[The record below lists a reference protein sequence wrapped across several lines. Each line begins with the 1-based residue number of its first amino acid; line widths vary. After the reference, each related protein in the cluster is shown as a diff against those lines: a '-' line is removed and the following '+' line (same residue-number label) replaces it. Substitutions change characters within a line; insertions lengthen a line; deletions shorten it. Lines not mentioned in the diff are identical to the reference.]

1 MPYLKQGTNF
11 LYDNTTNDIVGVRD
25 EDGGDKY
32 FPIMRNEP
40 TYAGATAAVSI
51 VAPATTFNTLSYEDS
66 SGSVRLTSTGVH
78 GLTNAVAQNK
88 LVRVTWTGG
97 TGVNGLYTVTDVS
110 AATTKI
116 TINYPHAAGLGTPA
130 VAVVATDITLASA
143 TIPANA
149 IKPGMELE
157 IDALFAMTG
166 SANNKTLKVN
176 IGDAGWYSQAVAGS
190 NVSVSLD
197 KQAWANTA
205 TTLVSN
211 ALAAPGHGASTGAN
225 VTMTPTGGFGI
236 AQTFAITGQIATA
249 NEFITLEAWNLKITS
264 T

>member
-11 LYDNTTNDIVGVRD
+11 LYDNTTNDIVGVKD
-25 EDGGDKY
+25 EDGGEKY

-40 TYAGATAAVSI
+40 TYAGTTAAVSI
-51 VAPATTFNTLSYEDS
+51 VAPATTFNTLSYEDN
-66 SGSVRLTSTGVH
+66 SGSVRLTSVGVH

-110 AATTKI
+110 VTTKI
-116 TINYPHAAGLGTPA
+116 TINYPHVAGLGTPA
-130 VAVVATDITLASA
+130 VAVVGTDITLASA

-149 IKPGMELE
+149 IKLGMELE

-166 SANNKTLKVN
+166 SANNKIFKVN
-176 IGDAGWYSQAVAGS
+176 IGDAGWYSQTVAAS
-190 NVSVSLD
+190 NVSLSVD
-197 KQAWANTA
+197 KQAWANSA

>member
-11 LYDNTTNDIVGVRD
+11 LYDNTTNDIVGIKD
-25 EDGGDKY
+25 ADGGEKY

-51 VAPATTFNTLSYEDS
+51 VAPAATFTTLSYEDS
-66 SGSVRLTSTGVH
+66 SGSVRLTSAGVH

-88 LVRVTWTGG
+88 LVRVTWTSG
-97 TGVNGLYTVTDVS
+97 TGVDGLYTVTDVS
-110 AATTKI
+110 AAATKI
-116 TINYPHAAGLGTPA
+116 TINYPHAAGLGTPT
-130 VAVVATDITLASA
+130 VAVVSTDITLASA

-157 IDALFAMTG
+157 IDAVFGMTG
-166 SANNKTLKVN
+166 SGNSKIFKVK
-176 IGDAGWYSQAVAGS
+176 IGDAEWYSQTVAAS
-190 NVSVSLD
+190 NQSLSVD
-197 KQAWANTA
+197 KQAWANSA

-236 AQTFAITGQIATA
+236 AQTFAITGQIVTA

>member
-1 MPYLKQGTNF
+1 MPYLKQGNNF
-11 LYDNTTNDIVGVRD
+11 LYDSTTNDIIGIKD
-25 EDGGDKY
+25 ADGGEMY
-32 FPIMRNEP
+32 FSIMRNEP
-40 TYAGATAAVSI
+40 TYATTTTAVSI
-51 VAPATTFNTLSYEDS
+51 VAPAATFTTLTYEDS
-66 SGSVRLTSTGVH
+66 SGSVRLVSAGIH
-78 GLTNAVAQNK
+78 SLTNAVAQNK
-88 LVRVTWTGG
+88 LVQVSWAGG
-97 TGVNGLYTVTDVS
+97 TGVNGLYEVTDVS

-116 TINYPHAAGLGTPA
+116 TINYPHAAGLGTPT
-130 VAVVATDITLASA
+130 VTVVGNDITLASV

-157 IDALFAMTG
+157 IDALFAMTA
-166 SANNKTLKVN
+166 SANNKIFKIN
-176 IGDAGWYSQAVAGS
+176 IGDAGWYSQTVAAS
-190 NVSVSLD
+190 NVSLSVD

-211 ALAAPGHGASTGAN
+211 ALAAAGHGVSTGAN

>member
-11 LYDNTTNDIVGVRD
+11 LYDNTTNDIVGVKD
-25 EDGGDKY
+25 EDGGEKY

-51 VAPATTFNTLSYEDS
+51 VAPAATFTTLSYEDS
-66 SGSVRLTSTGVH
+66 SGSVRLTSAGVH

-88 LVRVTWTGG
+88 LVSVTWAGG

-110 AATTKI
+110 VTTKI
-116 TINYPHAAGLGTPA
+116 TINYPHAAGLGTPT
-130 VAVVATDITLASA
+130 VTVVGNDITLVSA

-149 IKPGMELE
+149 IKLGMELE

>member
-1 MPYLKQGTNF
+1 MPYMKSGTNF
-11 LYDNTTNDIVGVRD
+11 LYDSTTNDVVGIKD
-25 EDGGDKY
+25 DDGSELY
-32 FPIMRNEP
+32 FQIMRNEP
-40 TYAGATAAVSI
+40 IYFASTAAVSI
-51 VAPATTFNTLSYEDS
+51 VAPAATFTTLTYEDS
-66 SGSVRLTSTGVH
+66 SGSVRLVSAGVH
-78 GLTNAVAQNK
+78 GLNNAVAQNK
-88 LVRVTWTGG
+88 LVRVTWAGG

-116 TINYPHAAGLGTPA
+116 TINYPFAAGLGTPT
-130 VAVVATDITLASA
+130 VTVVGNDITMVSA

-149 IKPGMELE
+149 IKLGMELE

-249 NEFITLEAWNLKITS
+249 NEFITLEAWSFKITS

>member
-25 EDGGDKY
+25 DDAGEKY

-51 VAPATTFNTLSYEDS
+51 VAPAATFTTLTYEDS
-66 SGSVRLTSTGVH
+66 SGSVRLVSAGIH
-78 GLTNAVAQNK
+78 SLTNAVAQNK
-88 LVRVTWTGG
+88 LVRVTWAGG

-116 TINYPHAAGLGTPA
+116 TINYPHAAGLGTPT
-130 VAVVATDITLASA
+130 VAVVNTDITLVSA

-157 IDALFAMTG
+157 IDAVFGMTG
-166 SANNKTLKVN
+166 SGNNKIFKVN
-176 IGDAGWYSQAVAGS
+176 IGDAGWYSQTVASS
-190 NVSVSLD
+190 NQSLSID
-197 KQAWANTA
+197 KQAWANSA

-211 ALAAPGHGASTGAN
+211 ALAAPGHGTSTGAN

-264 T
+264 M

>member
-1 MPYLKQGTNF
+1 MPYLKQGNNF
-11 LYDNTTNDIVGVRD
+11 LYDSTTNDIIGIKD
-25 EDGGDKY
+25 ADGGEMY
-32 FPIMRNEP
+32 FPIMRNQP
-40 TYAGATAAVSI
+40 TYATTTTAVSI
-51 VAPATTFNTLSYEDS
+51 VAPAATFTTLTYEDS
-66 SGSVRLTSTGVH
+66 SGSVRLVSAGIH
-78 GLTNAVAQNK
+78 SLTNAVAQNK
-88 LVRVTWTGG
+88 LVRVTWAGG

-116 TINYPHAAGLGTPA
+116 TINYPHAAGLGTPT
-130 VAVVATDITLASA
+130 VTVVGNDITLASV

-166 SANNKTLKVN
+166 SANNKIFKVN
-176 IGDAGWYSQAVAGS
+176 IGDAGWYSQTVAAS
-190 NVSVSLD
+190 NVSLSVD

-211 ALAAPGHGASTGAN
+211 ALAAAGHGVSTGAN

-236 AQTFAITGQIATA
+236 AQTFTITGQIAAA
-249 NEFITLEAWNLKITS
+249 NEFITLEAWNFNITS

>member
-1 MPYLKQGTNF
+1 MPYMKSGTNF
-11 LYDNTTNDIVGVRD
+11 LYDSTTNDVVGIKD
-25 EDGGDKY
+25 DDGSELY
-32 FPIMRNEP
+32 FQIMRNEP
-40 TYAGATAAVSI
+40 IYFASTAAVSI
-51 VAPATTFNTLSYEDS
+51 VAPAATFTTLTYEDS
-66 SGSVRLTSTGVH
+66 SGSVRLVSAGVH
-78 GLTNAVAQNK
+78 GLNNAVAQNK
-88 LVRVTWTGG
+88 LVRVTWAGG
-97 TGVNGLYTVTDVS
+97 TGVDGLYTVTDVS

-116 TINYPHAAGLGTPA
+116 TINYPFAAGLGTPT
-130 VAVVATDITLASA
+130 VSVVGTDITLGSA
-143 TIPANA
+143 TIPANR
-149 IKPGMELE
+149 IKLGMELE

-249 NEFITLEAWNLKITS
+249 NEFITLEAWSFKITS

>member
-1 MPYLKQGTNF
+1 
-11 LYDNTTNDIVGVRD
+11 
-25 EDGGDKY
+25 
-32 FPIMRNEP
+32 MRNEP

-51 VAPATTFNTLSYEDS
+51 VAPAATFTTLSYEDS
-66 SGSVRLTSTGVH
+66 SGSVRLTSAGVH

-88 LVRVTWTGG
+88 LVRVTWAGG

-110 AATTKI
+110 VTTKI
-116 TINYPHAAGLGTPA
+116 TINYPHAAGLGTPT
-130 VAVVATDITLASA
+130 VTVVGNDITLVSA

-149 IKPGMELE
+149 IKLGMELE

-264 T
+264 M

>member
-11 LYDNTTNDIVGVRD
+11 LYDNTTNDIVGVKD
-25 EDGGDKY
+25 ADGGENY

-51 VAPATTFNTLSYEDS
+51 VAPAATFTTLSYEDS
-66 SGSVRLTSTGVH
+66 SGSVRLTSAGVH

-88 LVRVTWTGG
+88 LVRVTWAGG

-110 AATTKI
+110 VTTKI
-116 TINYPHAAGLGTPA
+116 TINYPHAAGLGTPT
-130 VAVVATDITLASA
+130 VTVVGNDITLVSA

-149 IKPGMELE
+149 IKLGMELE

-264 T
+264 M

>member
-1 MPYLKQGTNF
+1 MPYMKSGTNF
-11 LYDNTTNDIVGVRD
+11 LYDSTTNDVVGIKD
-25 EDGGDKY
+25 DDGSELY
-32 FPIMRNEP
+32 FQIMRNEP
-40 TYAGATAAVSI
+40 IYFVSTAAVSI
-51 VAPATTFNTLSYEDS
+51 VAPAGSFTTLSYEDS
-66 SGSVRLTSTGVH
+66 SGSVRLTSTGIH
-78 GLTNAVAQNK
+78 SLTNAVAQNK
-88 LVRVTWTGG
+88 LVRVTWDGG

-116 TINYPHAAGLGTPA
+116 TINYPFAAGLGTPT
-130 VAVVATDITLASA
+130 VSVVGTDITLGSA
-143 TIPANA
+143 TIPANQ
-149 IKPGMELE
+149 IKLGMELE

-166 SANNKTLKVN
+166 SANNKIFKVN
-176 IGDAGWYSQAVAGS
+176 VGDAGWYSQTVAAS
-190 NVSVSLD
+190 NVSLSVD

-249 NEFITLEAWNLKITS
+249 NEFITLEAWSFEITGA
-264 T
+264 

>member
-1 MPYLKQGTNF
+1 MPYLKQGNNF
-11 LYDNTTNDIVGVRD
+11 LYDNTTNDIVGIKD
-25 EDGGDKY
+25 ADGGEKY
-32 FPIMRNEP
+32 FPTMLNQP

-51 VAPATTFNTLSYEDS
+51 VAPAANFTTLTYEDS
-66 SGSVRLTSTGVH
+66 SGSVRLVSANNH
-78 GLTNAVAQNK
+78 NLTNAVAQNK
-88 LVRVTWTGG
+88 LVRVTWASG
-97 TGVNGLYTVTDVS
+97 TGVNGLYTVTDVGTD
-110 AATTKI
+110 AKKI
-116 TINYPHAAGLGTPA
+116 TINYPHAAGLGTPT
-130 VAVVATDITLASA
+130 VAVVGTDITLASA

-149 IKPGMELE
+149 IKLGMELE

-166 SANNKTLKVN
+166 SANNKILKVN
-176 IGDAGWYSQAVAGS
+176 IGNAGWYSQTVAAS
-190 NVSVSLD
+190 NESLSVD
-197 KQAWANTA
+197 KQAWANSA

>member
-11 LYDNTTNDIVGVRD
+11 LYDNTTNDIVGIKD
-25 EDGGDKY
+25 ADGGEKY
-32 FPIMRNEP
+32 FPTMLNQP

-51 VAPATTFNTLSYEDS
+51 VAPAATFTTLSYEDS
-66 SGSVRLTSTGVH
+66 SGSVRLTSAGVH

-110 AATTKI
+110 AAATKI
-116 TINYPHAAGLGTPA
+116 TINYPHAAGLGTPTA
-130 VAVVATDITLASA
+130 AVVGTDITLASA

-157 IDALFAMTG
+157 IDAVFGMTG
-166 SANNKTLKVN
+166 SANNKTLKAK
-176 IGDAGWYSQAVAGS
+176 IGDAEWYSQAVAGS
-190 NVSVSLD
+190 FVSLSVD

-211 ALAAPGHGASTGAN
+211 ALAAPGHGTSTSAN

>member
-1 MPYLKQGTNF
+1 MPYLKQGNNF
-11 LYDNTTNDIVGVRD
+11 LYDSTTNDIIGIKD
-25 EDGGDKY
+25 ADGGEMY

-40 TYAGATAAVSI
+40 TYATTTTAVSI
-51 VAPATTFNTLSYEDS
+51 VAPAATFTTLTYEDS
-66 SGSVRLTSTGVH
+66 SGSVRLVSAGIH
-78 GLTNAVAQNK
+78 SLTNAVAQNK
-88 LVRVTWTGG
+88 LVSVTWAGG

-116 TINYPHAAGLGTPA
+116 TINYPHAAGLGTPT
-130 VAVVATDITLASA
+130 VTVVGNDITLASV

-157 IDALFAMTG
+157 IDALFAMTA
-166 SANNKTLKVN
+166 SANNKIFKIN
-176 IGDAGWYSQAVAGS
+176 IGDAGWYSQTVAAS
-190 NVSVSLD
+190 NASLSVD

-211 ALAAPGHGASTGAN
+211 ALAAAGHGVSTGAN

-236 AQTFAITGQIATA
+236 AQTFAITGQIAAA
-249 NEFITLEAWNLKITS
+249 NEFITLEAWNFNITS

>member
-1 MPYLKQGTNF
+1 VTV
-11 LYDNTTNDIVGVRD
+11 VG
-25 EDGGDKY
+25 
-32 FPIMRNEP
+32 N
-40 TYAGATAAVSI
+40 
-51 VAPATTFNTLSYEDS
+51 
-66 SGSVRLTSTGVH
+66 
-78 GLTNAVAQNK
+78 
-88 LVRVTWTGG
+88 
-97 TGVNGLYTVTDVS
+97 
-110 AATTKI
+110 
-116 TINYPHAAGLGTPA
+116 
-130 VAVVATDITLASA
+130 DITLVSA

-149 IKPGMELE
+149 IKLGMELE

>member
-1 MPYLKQGTNF
+1 MPYMKSGTNF
-11 LYDNTTNDIVGVRD
+11 LYDSTTNDVVGIKD
-25 EDGGDKY
+25 DDGSELY
-32 FPIMRNEP
+32 FQIMRNEP
-40 TYAGATAAVSI
+40 IYFVSTAAVSI
-51 VAPATTFNTLSYEDS
+51 VAPAATFTTLTYEDS
-66 SGSVRLTSTGVH
+66 SGSVRLVSAGVH
-78 GLTNAVAQNK
+78 GLNNAVAQNK
-88 LVRVTWTGG
+88 LVRVTWAGG

-116 TINYPHAAGLGTPA
+116 TINYPFVAGLGTPT
-130 VAVVATDITLASA
+130 VSVVGTDITLGSA
-143 TIPANA
+143 TIPANR

-166 SANNKTLKVN
+166 SVNNKIFKVN
-176 IGDAGWYSQAVAGS
+176 VGDAGWYSQTVAAS
-190 NVSVSLD
+190 NVSLSVD

-249 NEFITLEAWNLKITS
+249 NEFITLESWSFKVTGA
-264 T
+264 

>member
-1 MPYLKQGTNF
+1 
-11 LYDNTTNDIVGVRD
+11 
-25 EDGGDKY
+25 
-32 FPIMRNEP
+32 
-40 TYAGATAAVSI
+40 
-51 VAPATTFNTLSYEDS
+51 
-66 SGSVRLTSTGVH
+66 
-78 GLTNAVAQNK
+78 
-88 LVRVTWTGG
+88 
-97 TGVNGLYTVTDVS
+97 
-110 AATTKI
+110 
-116 TINYPHAAGLGTPA
+116 
-130 VAVVATDITLASA
+130 
-143 TIPANA
+143 
-149 IKPGMELE
+149 MELE
-157 IDALFAMTG
+157 IDALFSMTG

>member
-1 MPYLKQGTNF
+1 MPYLKQGNNF
-11 LYDNTTNDIVGVRD
+11 LYDSTTNDIIGIKD
-25 EDGGDKY
+25 ADGGEMY

-40 TYAGATAAVSI
+40 TYATTTTAVSI
-51 VAPATTFNTLSYEDS
+51 VAPAATFTTLTYEDS
-66 SGSVRLTSTGVH
+66 SGSVRLVSAGIH
-78 GLTNAVAQNK
+78 SLTNAVAQNK
-88 LVRVTWTGG
+88 LVSVTWAGG

-116 TINYPHAAGLGTPA
+116 TINYPHAAGLGTPT
-130 VAVVATDITLASA
+130 VTVVGNDITLASV

-157 IDALFAMTG
+157 IDALFGMTA
-166 SANNKTLKVN
+166 SANNKIFKIN
-176 IGDAGWYSQAVAGS
+176 IGDAGWYSQTVAAS
-190 NVSVSLD
+190 NASLSVD
-197 KQAWANTA
+197 KQAWANSA

-211 ALAAPGHGASTGAN
+211 ALAAPGHGTSTSAN

-236 AQTFAITGQIATA
+236 AQTFAITGQIANA
-249 NEFITLEAWNLKITS
+249 NEFITLEAWNLEITS

>member
-1 MPYLKQGTNF
+1 MPYLKQGNNF
-11 LYDNTTNDIVGVRD
+11 LYDSTTNDIIGIKD
-25 EDGGDKY
+25 ADGGEMY
-32 FPIMRNEP
+32 FSIMRNEP
-40 TYAGATAAVSI
+40 TYATTTTAVSI
-51 VAPATTFNTLSYEDS
+51 VAPAATFTTLTYEDS
-66 SGSVRLTSTGVH
+66 SGSVRLVSAGIH
-78 GLTNAVAQNK
+78 SLTNAVAQNK
-88 LVRVTWTGG
+88 LVQVSWAGG

-116 TINYPHAAGLGTPA
+116 TINYPHAAGLGTPT
-130 VAVVATDITLASA
+130 VTVVGNDITLASV

-157 IDALFAMTG
+157 IDALFAMTA
-166 SANNKTLKVN
+166 SANNKIFKIN
-176 IGDAGWYSQAVAGS
+176 IGDAGWYSQTVAAS
-190 NVSVSLD
+190 NVSLSVD

-211 ALAAPGHGASTGAN
+211 ALAAAGHGVSTGAN

>member
-11 LYDNTTNDIVGVRD
+11 LYDNTTNDIVGVKD
-25 EDGGDKY
+25 EDGGEKY

-51 VAPATTFNTLSYEDS
+51 VAPAATFTTLSYEDS
-66 SGSVRLTSTGVH
+66 SGSVRLTSAGVH

-88 LVRVTWTGG
+88 LVRVTWAGG

-110 AATTKI
+110 VTTKI
-116 TINYPHAAGLGTPA
+116 TINYPHAAGLGTPT
-130 VAVVATDITLASA
+130 VTVVGNDITLVSA

-149 IKPGMELE
+149 IKLGMELE